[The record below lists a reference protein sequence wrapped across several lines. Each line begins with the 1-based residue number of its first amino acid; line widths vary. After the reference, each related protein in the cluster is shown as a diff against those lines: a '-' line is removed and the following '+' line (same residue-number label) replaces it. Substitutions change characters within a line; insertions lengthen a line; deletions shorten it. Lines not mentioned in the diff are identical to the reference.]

1 MLAARDYARKYNI
14 KNWATLAEDVLY
26 RIDKIERITSF
37 NRYLTHLSCEDQ
49 EAESKYDDS
58 KHLHAWLPERHVRKF
73 IDELNQSNTL
83 YFMKECLYDYD
94 DYEHAILKIF
104 KFDVFYECRHKTFVH
119 PSVKRPFKL

>member
-1 MLAARDYARKYNI
+1 MLAARDYARKYNV

-83 YFMKECLYDYD
+83 FFVKENW
-94 DYEHAILKIF
+94 F
-104 KFDVFYECRHKTFVH
+104 GDVTFEFVVYRNCCQKTFVH
-119 PSVKRPFKL
+119 PSVKRALNI